1 MSANNSR
8 CESGATRGTPWDD
21 AVELIVCDGP
31 GATEIEASNVFEF
44 ANAIV
49 AGDGDGDIEATTL
62 DQLAELGFGPS
73 ARVRFETNSEAMRKS
88 A

>member
-8 CESGATRGTPWDD
+8 CESGGTRGTPRDD
-21 AVELIVCDGP
+21 AVERIVCDGP
-31 GATEIEASNVFEF
+31 GATGIEASNVFEF

-49 AGDGDGDIEATTL
+49 AVDGDCDSEATTL
-62 DQLAELGFGPS
+62 DPLAELGFTPS